1 MNAEAL
7 FQAMTYVASR
17 SRNTGGVSD
26 TLSSEAGKLLKE
38 PAQYLAT
45 YSKQSQ

>member
-1 MNAEAL
+1 
-7 FQAMTYVASR
+7 MTYVASR
-17 SRNTGGVSD
+17 SRNMRVSD

-45 YSKQSQ
+45 YSKQNQ

>member
-17 SRNTGGVSD
+17 SRNTGVSD